1 MPIISNPLLFSEHFS
16 IDITTLKNL
25 GVLNPVLNVDT
36 KLFIDP
42 LLLAN
47 SKHSDFKTGASQS
60 YQAYFT
66 TLIKILAASKVKN
79 DVLWRNAERIFN
91 FHEIQGT
98 CLGYGASSIHGSAWG
113 PDLRK
118 QVLST
123 AKEIIN
129 LGVNDPDLFL
139 ALALFEDGVG
149 PDRISDMVT
158 NIILNDLVSFN
169 KKIALQLGLSL
180 EKFVINDIVAEF
192 IRNPIESNTPIILL
206 PQDILRELPIAKDW
220 DSVGQA
226 ARENEQLRKRVNEQI
241 GEIWV
246 SSVQKD
252 KVMIKEKVLANKE
265 AFLSLLASLQT
276 AERKPY
282 DFLLDKKGEFVWIGF
297 LDVNNLSNYPLSL
310 KLGQSPSV
318 DEVFDVVKQIIDQF
332 ALLVEY
338 KGLWKELWAGKKR
351 RPEKSAQRLFFAIA
365 DTYCKANGIDL
376 TPEADSGN
384 GPVDFKFSFGYEARL
399 LVEIKLSSNPNIV
412 TGYTKQLEVY
422 KRAESTTRGI
432 YLIIDVGNMG
442 ERDRIIID
450 IKNDNSSKG
459 LPVSEIIIVDGK
471 QKLSASKRK

>member
-1 MPIISNPLLFSEHFS
+1 M
-16 IDITTLKNL
+16 KNL